1 MKILF
6 DENTRFLFGE
16 RNFKVVED
24 DTAETGNEVGT
35 THIFEKVQKAT
46 IQTAAEM
53 NNLAWTSDSEFLV
66 LTLADGSTRIF
77 PNNEVSLF
85 HI

>member
-1 MKILF
+1 MKIP
-6 DENTRFLFGE
+6 DSYSGG

-24 DTAETGNEVGT
+24 ETEETGKEVGT
-35 THIFEKVQKAT
+35 THICEKVQKAA

-53 NNLAWTSDSEFLV
+53 NNLVWTSDSEFLV
-66 LTLADGSTRIF
+66 LTLADGRTRSF